1 MDPVSIAAS
10 SASLAVFCLKV
21 AAAVYTTTDSVRN
34 VDANFSGLHQELM
47 GFSGTLSAIEKT
59 WKQNT
64 TVLMAYSGPDATLWT
79 SVTENLDNSKQTLE
93 MLEKTLTSVKKGG
106 FFGHGILSKPTKAV
120 KLSLS
125 IGDITAYQHRI
136 NSHHIAMQGGLQM
149 ISLCLHIK
157 GNTSLQS
164 LDTSLANL
172 GDMIKLISQRAEAAL
187 QGTTNPNS
195 SQEESGNSN
204 IASGLQSM
212 ARAAKSVFTSASTV
226 IDGRRSTIYEGS
238 VIGDNAFQNDGGIM
252 WGGSVLGTPL
262 TEEQYSGI
270 ENWITP
276 PAKDKEDG
284 STSQPSRGSQP
295 TTGNPTK
302 SNTDFLGRAIEAVKQ
317 AIALDNAKDYEKAYK
332 QYYICLELFM
342 VAIKFEKNSES
353 KTIMQN
359 KAAEYMDRAEM
370 LKAYLHTQATGIPI
384 RKEVPGYT
392 QATGIPIRKE
402 VPAVSRSLANPG
414 IPHVLP
420 PSTSIRRFEDY
431 IIQAEN
437 ICGSDNVKIITKVEG
452 IYKKLLDALDI
463 LNLNITDR
471 DNLLVSAVVRPRK
484 VSEVQEIVRLCNTFE
499 IPLWSFSSGS
509 YAGYRAAIPRVPGSI
524 GLDFGGYMNKVL
536 GVNESGAYVVVEP
549 GATYADI
556 TKYLINNKLNQ
567 KFAIDW
573 PRYLEW
579 QALGNV
585 VEGNIYTLF
594 CGKEMILPDGDLI
607 KTGLIQYPS
616 MRPQVV
622 QLEVKEKRPLNSSLS
637 VFNGKLL
644 SENGLGIPVK
654 LCICLTSNPVDCQHY
669 QIEFPKERDLPTI
682 VQIAQK
688 LRQALVLQRSPSL
701 HYMPLDTA
709 TLGPKSSNAPS
720 DAPFSSIEPDGINA
734 NRWILHGTVY
744 GEKGVCNALCQVIK
758 EAFSQVEGAKFNFPE
773 QIQER
778 QSALRDPSKQTG
790 ETINIGEPVWTKWV
804 PDEPQAVFRLTSKVS
819 GETAYAQLSI
829 TKKRIEDAEFNF
841 MGAFSIDER
850 QMHYIVFII
859 YKRHDSDSCQRLHKL
874 IHTLVDDCEKNGWRE
889 YWTYGALMDQ
899 IAATRDVPDD
909 ALANINRAIKDAV
922 DPAGIMEPGRN
933 GVWPMRSDQSVWK
946 RMADR
951 SLVE

>member
-10 SASLAVFCLKV
+10 SV

-79 SVTENLDNSKQTLE
+79 SVTENLDNSKLTLE
-93 MLEKTLTSVKKGG
+93 MLDKTLTSVKKGG

-125 IGDITAYQHRI
+125 MGDITAYQHRI

-149 ISLCLHIK
+149 ISLRLHIK
-157 GNTSLQS
+157 GNASLQS
-164 LDTSLANL
+164 LDTSLASL

-187 QGTTNPNS
+187 QGIKNPSSNP
-195 SQEESGNSN
+195 SQEENGNDS

-212 ARAAKSVFTSASTV
+212 ARAAASVFTSASTV
-226 IDGRRSTIYEGS
+226 NGGRRSTIYEGS
-238 VIGDNAFQNDGGIM
+238 VIGDNEFQNDGGIV
-252 WGGSVLGTPL
+252 WRGSVLGTPL

-270 ENWITP
+270 ENWFP
-276 PAKDKEDG
+276 PPSKDKEDG
-284 STSQPSRGSQP
+284 STSHPSRDNPP
-295 TTGNPTK
+295 TTGNLTK

-332 QYYICLELFM
+332 Q
-342 VAIKFEKNSES
+342 NSES
-353 KTIMQN
+353 KRIMQN

-384 RKEVPGYT
+384 RKEVPEHT

-437 ICGSDNVKIITKVEG
+437 ICGSDNVKIITKVEV

-471 DNLLVSAVVRPRK
+471 DNLLVSAIVRPRK
-484 VSEVQEIVRLCNTFE
+484 LSEVQEIVRLCNTFE

-509 YAGYRAAIPRVPGSI
+509 YAGYRAAIPRVSGSI
-524 GLDFGGYMNKVL
+524 GLDFGGYMSKVL

-585 VEGNIYTLF
+585 
-594 CGKEMILPDGDLI
+594 
-607 KTGLIQYPS
+607 
-616 MRPQVV
+616 
-622 QLEVKEKRPLNSSLS
+622 
-637 VFNGKLL
+637 
-644 SENGLGIPVK
+644 
-654 LCICLTSNPVDCQHY
+654 
-669 QIEFPKERDLPTI
+669 IEFPKEGDLPTI

-688 LRQALVLQRSPSL
+688 LRQTLVLQRSPSL
-701 HYMPLDTA
+701 HYVPLDTA

-758 EAFSQVEGAKFNFPE
+758 EVFSQVEGAKFNFPE

-778 QSALRDPSKQTG
+778 QLALRDPSKQAG

-804 PDEPQAVFRLTSKVS
+804 PDEPQVFFRLTSKVS

-850 QMHYIVFII
+850 QMHYIIFII
-859 YKRHDSDSCQRLHKL
+859 YKRHNSDSCRRLHKL